1 MNSSKSTLI
10 YKIFRIPFCYLSKGE
25 LYLKLFPVIGKNT
38 NKLVDKITELNPEMI
53 FLKNDTP
60 GRVVFFIGKYKYS
73 TIPRGGIN
81 SEISD
86 TVEIYP
92 NLYKSKIYFN
102 YQKINNN
109 INICLVKSEV
119 KIIDEEILASDFCRR
134 NSIKPIDKMIQDIK
148 KYFNINLTYQNIV
161 VSEDDLFVFIKDELL
176 ILKYLNDDNILTKF
190 IPNVI
195 DNYCIINKSDLNK
208 YQSLL
213 DYFEFD
219 LSNFKL
225 KN

>member
-1 MNSSKSTLI
+1 
-10 YKIFRIPFCYLSKGE
+10 
-25 LYLKLFPVIGKNT
+25 
-38 NKLVDKITELNPEMI
+38 
-53 FLKNDTP
+53 
-60 GRVVFFIGKYKYS
+60 
-73 TIPRGGIN
+73 
-81 SEISD
+81 
-86 TVEIYP
+86 
-92 NLYKSKIYFN
+92 
-102 YQKINNN
+102 
-109 INICLVKSEV
+109 
-119 KIIDEEILASDFCRR
+119 
-134 NSIKPIDKMIQDIK
+134 MIQDIK

-161 VSEDDLFVFIKDELL
+161 VSEDDVFVFIKDELL